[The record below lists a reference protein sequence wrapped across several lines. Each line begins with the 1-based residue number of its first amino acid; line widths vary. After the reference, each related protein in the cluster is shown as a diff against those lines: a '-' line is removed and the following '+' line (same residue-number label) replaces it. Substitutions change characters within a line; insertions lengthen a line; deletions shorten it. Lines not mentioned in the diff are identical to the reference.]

1 MRASDFTIACCLLA
15 TAVAAAPAPVLTPQG
30 FGPIRIGMSERAA
43 AKTAGVRIA
52 KDDGV
57 DTFECRIDKVRGQ
70 PGVYAMAERGVITMI
85 GVREPSR
92 VRTDRGLG
100 LGSREAEVRRAYGPA
115 LKVATAAYLEEPAH
129 DLTFWEP
136 GGRRGILYETDD
148 HGRVTW
154 IRAGSRSIEL
164 IEGCS

>member
-1 MRASDFTIACCLLA
+1 MSLPRGILLGLIWLACSG
-15 TAVAAAPAPVLTPQG
+15 AAATPALTPDG
-30 FGPIRIGMSERAA
+30 LGALRIGMRERDA
-43 AKTAGVRIA
+43 AKAGTIRIA

-57 DTFECRIDKVRGQ
+57 DTFECRIDKVIGQ

-85 GVREPSR
+85 GVREPSHLQ
-92 VRTDRGLG
+92 TDRGLG
-100 LGSREAEVRRAYGPA
+100 LGSREAEVRRAYGSA

-129 DLTFWEP
+129 DLTFWAP
-136 GGRRGILYETDD
+136 GGRRGILYETNE